1 MDLVSIMFNLLI
13 LLTSGVGLV
22 IPALDYI
29 VLKKRPAGEKLA
41 FGCLAAGLILNLM
54 IAAKITDK
62 SVLHQG
68 TIIIDRYGSFVSIIV
83 WLGALIVAIASHNQA
98 KDWPTAPTYYSLIL
112 IALVGVEIL
121 IYCRDLILMMVTWAL
136 VSVASYVMVGLKK
149 DEPSVEGAVK
159 YTLMGIAAS
168 SVMLYGL
175 AVLYGVTS
183 STTPGAATLNPHL
196 LLIGVAL
203 IVAAYSF
210 KMGVVPFHGW
220 LPDVYGGVYPLM
232 ISYIAGVV
240 KIAAIMALLRI
251 AYPYSGD
258 LGGEWTLYL
267 SILSVATMTFG
278 NVTALVQKNVQ
289 RMMAYSSIAQAGYI
303 MAAFSIA
310 KGQPYWQIAIAGVA
324 LHVATYVL
332 AKTGIFI
339 WLSYLA
345 SKGIGLNL
353 EDVAGAGLRKMPT
366 ISLAATINMLSL
378 MGMPPLIGFWSKF
391 IYIFLSILR
400 TNPAL
405 ALIAFANSAI
415 SVGYYAQV
423 IKQLYFPAR
432 ENPSIPYEKL
442 PAPET
447 VAVIITA
454 LATIILGLGTATI
467 IAKMITPVAP

>member
-29 VLKKRPAGEKLA
+29 ILKKRPAGEKLA

-112 IALVGVEIL
+112 ITLVGVEIL

-175 AVLYGVTS
+175 AVIYGVTS
-183 STTPGAATLNPHL
+183 STTPGVATLNPHL

-251 AYPYSGD
+251 AYPYSIGLD
-258 LGGEWTLYL
+258 GRWTLYL

-303 MAAFSIA
+303 MAAFSVV
-310 KGQPYWQIAIAGVA
+310 KGQPFWELAMSGVA
-324 LHVATYVL
+324 LHIATYVM
-332 AKTGIFI
+332 AKIGIFV
-339 WLSYLA
+339 WLSYL
-345 SKGIGLNL
+345 SYRKTGLNL
-353 EDVAGAGLRKMPT
+353 EDIAGMGMKMPL
-366 ISLAATINMLSL
+366 ISFATTINMLSL

-391 IYIFLSILR
+391 IYIFQSVLR
-400 TNPAL
+400 TNPLL
-405 ALIAFANSAI
+405 AIVAFANSAI

-423 IKQLYFPAR
+423 IKQLYFPDR
-432 ENPSIPYEKL
+432 ENPLIPREK
-442 PAPET
+442 PVAPET
-447 VAVIITA
+447 IAILLTA
-454 LATIILGLGTATI
+454 IASIVLGLGPATLI
-467 IAKMITPVAP
+467 LKVVSSGLP

>member
-1 MDLVSIMFNLLI
+1 MFNLLI
-13 LLTSGVGLV
+13 LLASGVGLG

-29 VLKKRPAGEKLA
+29 VLGKRSAGEKLA
-41 FGCLAAGLILNLM
+41 FGCLAAGLILNLI
-54 IAAKITDK
+54 IALEVTGK

-68 TIIIDRYGSFVSIIV
+68 TITIDKYGSFVSTIV

-98 KDWPTAPTYYSLIL
+98 KDWATSPTYYSLLL

-121 IYCRDLILMMVTWAL
+121 VYCEDLILMMVTWTL

-159 YTLMGIAAS
+159 YALMGIAAS
-168 SVMLYGL
+168 SIMLYGL
-175 AVLYGVTS
+175 AVIYGVTG
-183 STTPGAATLNPHL
+183 STSPGVAAFNPHL

-220 LPDVYGGVYPLM
+220 LPDVYGGVYPL
-232 ISYIAGVV
+232 IVSYIAGVV

-251 AYPYSGD
+251 AYPYSIGLD
-258 LGGEWTLYL
+258 GRWTLYL

-303 MAAFSIA
+303 MAAFSMV
-310 KGQPYWQIAIAGVA
+310 KGQPFWELAVSGVA
-324 LHVATYVL
+324 LHIATYVM
-332 AKTGIFI
+332 AKIGIFV
-339 WLSYLA
+339 WLSYL
-345 SKGIGLNL
+345 SYRKTGLNL
-353 EDVAGAGLRKMPT
+353 EDIAGMGMKMPV
-366 ISLAATINMLSL
+366 ISFATTINMLSL

-391 IYIFLSILR
+391 IYIFQSILR
-400 TNPAL
+400 TNPIL
-405 ALIAFANSAI
+405 AIVAFANSAI

-423 IKQLYFPAR
+423 IKQLYFPDR
-432 ENPSIPYEKL
+432 EKPLIPREEPL
-442 PAPET
+442 APET
-447 VAVIITA
+447 IAVLLTAIIS
-454 LATIILGLGTATI
+454 IVLGLGPATLI
-467 IAKMITPVAP
+467 MKVISSGLP